1 MLEQFSA
8 QVRECHERAAEAKAK
23 AEATTDPA
31 LQDQFLNIERCWL
44 TLANG
49 QASVAP
55 RNDVTAT
62 NGHGAGCGARQGASV
77 GVNGNGGAADA
88 QHLQQIATSFV
99 PEGNLDVLYERI
111 LDAAIGLMSSDM
123 ASLQVFHPERSEL
136 RLLAWRG
143 FRPQSAAF
151 WQWVRLD
158 SRTSCGLASAAG
170 SRVVVPDIETWDFV
184 AGTPDLDEF
193 RRCGIRA
200 MQSTPLVSR
209 SGELLGMISTH
220 WRAPHH
226 PAEFALR
233 QLDVLGRQ
241 AADLIERG
249 KVEAALR
256 ENEERMRW
264 LASIVESSDDAIVSK
279 NLDGIILSWNQG
291 AERVFGYTATETIGQ
306 PVTMLIPPE
315 RHEEEPVILDR
326 LRRGE
331 RIDHYETIRRR
342 KDGGLIVVSLTV
354 SPVKNAD
361 GKVVG
366 ASKIARDITEQKR
379 AGEQIATLAREAE
392 HRTKNVLATVLAT
405 VNLSH
410 ADTVEGLKTSI
421 QGRIQALADVHTLFV
436 QSRWEGAEMT
446 MLAAQELAPY
456 LQGDEARAR
465 IDGPQLLLEPNAAQ
479 TIAMTL
485 HELATNAA
493 KYGALSNAKG
503 CVEVTWSLAA
513 DGRLVLRWIESGGPP
528 VAPPTHRGFGTRVIE
543 RLISG
548 QLKGDMLFDWR
559 AEGLA
564 CEITFRM

>member
-1 MLEQFSA
+1 
-8 QVRECHERAAEAKAK
+8 
-23 AEATTDPA
+23 
-31 LQDQFLNIERCWL
+31 
-44 TLANG
+44 
-49 QASVAP
+49 
-55 RNDVTAT
+55 
-62 NGHGAGCGARQGASV
+62 
-77 GVNGNGGAADA
+77 
-88 QHLQQIATSFV
+88 
-99 PEGNLDVLYERI
+99 
-111 LDAAIGLMSSDM
+111 
-123 ASLQVFHPERSEL
+123 
-136 RLLAWRG
+136 
-143 FRPQSAAF
+143 
-151 WQWVRLD
+151 
-158 SRTSCGLASAAG
+158 
-170 SRVVVPDIETWDFV
+170 
-184 AGTPDLDEF
+184 
-193 RRCGIRA
+193 
-200 MQSTPLVSR
+200 
-209 SGELLGMISTH
+209 MISTH
-220 WRAPHH
+220 WRAPHQ

-241 AADLIERG
+241 AADLIERS
-249 KVEAALR
+249 KVETALR

-291 AERVFGYTATETIGQ
+291 AERVFGYTAAETIGQ

-315 RHEEEPVILDR
+315 RHDEEPVILDR

-342 KDGGLIVVSLTV
+342 KDGGLIAVSLTV
-354 SPVKNAD
+354 SPVKDAD

-379 AGEQIATLAREAE
+379 AAEQIATLAREAE
-392 HRTKNVLATVLAT
+392 HRTKNVLATVQAT

-410 ADTVEGLKTSI
+410 ADTVEGLKNAI

-436 QSRWEGAEMT
+436 QSRWVGAEMT

-493 KYGALSNAKG
+493 KYGALSAATG
-503 CVEVTWSLAA
+503 RVEVTWSLAT
-513 DGRLVLRWIESGGPP
+513 DGRLVLRWTESGGPR
-528 VAPPTHRGFGTRVIE
+528 VAPPAHRGFGTRVIE

-548 QLKGDMLFDWR
+548 QLKGEMRFDWR

-564 CEITFRM
+564 CEIAFRM